1 MRFLNGRLVLSPSD
15 LNDYVEC
22 PHLTGLSLEVAL
34 GSHPRP
40 HVASEQNELLRRKGQ
55 EHEAAYLAQ
64 LRRQG
69 RDVVEI
75 VAPDP
80 WDFEADAHA
89 TMEAMR
95 AGAEIIYQAT
105 FVDGD
110 WRGRADFL
118 ERVDRPT
125 ALGAWGYE
133 PLDAKLARG
142 EKPTYVVQLC
152 FYGEAI
158 GRLQGVAPEQMHVL
172 LGIGERRTLRYADFA
187 AYYRRLRRGFEAAVA
202 RPDATEPYRVEHCA
216 LCEFREVC
224 DERWRAEDH
233 LVLVA
238 GMRRDQVPRLRSAG
252 LPTLASL
259 AAAAPTIGIERMA
272 ARTFETLRDQAG
284 LQLARRATGRLEWHP
299 LAAEP
304 GCGFELLPRPST
316 GDVMFDI
323 EGDPF
328 WEPARGL
335 HFLFGL
341 LVADAEQVAYRP
353 AWAHTRE
360 QERSSFEAL
369 VDLLHERLARYPDM
383 HVYHYGAYEPSAITQ
398 LMGVYGTR
406 EDAVDELLRRA
417 IFVDLHRIVRQGL
430 RAGVPG
436 YSLKEV
442 EQLAGFQRSAAV
454 QSGTLAVLQ
463 YERWMESR
471 ERERLEAIAAYNEE
485 DCRATL
491 ALRDWLLSQRPEA
504 TPWPQTVAPTEVDEN
519 RLAADRER
527 EALRQALT
535 AGTTSGSPQWLAGE
549 LLEYHRREARP
560 AWWWFFERRDR
571 MSADDLAADA
581 ESIGKLEPT
590 GEPPIRIKQSLVHR
604 LRFPAQ
610 QHKLAPGDT
619 PVDPATKGPG
629 GTVHE
634 VDDVAGVLTLRRGPS
649 LQRVPLPKALIP
661 ARPYDTSEQR
671 AALSRLASCIR
682 AGGTGYPALR
692 DILGRARPRLVG
704 SARRD
709 VIQTTDPD
717 EVRELAASLDGSYLF
732 IQGPPGTGKTWM
744 GARIVVELMRRGRRV
759 GVAATSHKAIHNL
772 LDEIERAA
780 ADEDFTFRGLKKA
793 SKSAGESLYAGR
805 FIASSLETR
814 MAPFVDA
821 GREVLLFAGTAWLFA
836 HRDLDGER
844 PGGPLVDTLVIDEAG
859 QVALADALAMGTSA
873 RNVVLLGDP
882 LQLAQVS
889 QGMHPPGTEKS
900 VLEHLLGEHATVPT
914 DMGVF
919 LERTRR
925 MHPDVCRFISEVVYD
940 GRLAGTPEVARQ
952 TTGRGTGLRYLPV
965 PHPGNTTISSEEA
978 VRVAAEIRGMLG
990 ASWTNARGETR
1001 ALAEGDFMV
1010 VAPYNAQVRRL
1021 RQALGEA
1028 RLAGVPVGT
1037 VDKFQGREAAVVF
1050 YSMATS
1056 SAEDIPRSL
1065 EFLFSRNRL
1074 NVAIS
1079 RAMCL
1084 AYVVASPRL
1093 LDVACRTVEQMR
1105 MVNGLCRLVEVAG

>member
-1 MRFLNGRLVLSPSD
+1 MQLLKGRLVLSPSD

-22 PHLTGLSLEVAL
+22 PHLTGLSLDVAR
-34 GSHPRP
+34 GARSRP
-40 HVASEQNELLRRKGQ
+40 HLPSEQNELLRRKGQ
-55 EHEAAYLAQ
+55 EHEAAYLAR
-64 LRRQG
+64 LRQEG
-69 RDVVEI
+69 REIVEI
-75 VAPDP
+75 VTPDP
-80 WDFEADAHA
+80 WDFEAGSRA
-89 TMEAMR
+89 TVKAMR
-95 AGAEIIYQAT
+95 TGAEIMNQAT

-133 PLDAKLARG
+133 PVDAKLARA

-158 GRLQGVAPEQMHVL
+158 GQLQGVAPEQMHVL
-172 LGIGERRTLRYADFA
+172 LGIGERRTLRHADFV
-187 AYYRRLRRGFEAAVA
+187 AYYRRLRRGFEAAIG
-202 RPDATEPYRVEHCA
+202 RPGATEPYRVEHCA
-216 LCEFREVC
+216 LCEFRELC

-252 LPTLASL
+252 LPTLAGL
-259 AAAAPTIGIERMA
+259 AGAAPVTEVERMA

-284 LQLARRATGRLEWHP
+284 LQVIRRTTGRLEWHLLP
-299 LAAEP
+299 AEP
-304 GCGFELLPRPST
+304 GCGFELLPRPSA
-316 GDVMFDI
+316 GDIVFDI

-335 HFLFGL
+335 HFLLGL
-341 LVADAEQVAYRP
+341 LFTDGEQWTYRP
-353 AWAHTRE
+353 AWAHTRDE
-360 QERSSFEAL
+360 ERCGFEAL
-369 VDLLHERLARYPDM
+369 VDLFHERLARHPDM
-383 HVYHYGAYEPSAITQ
+383 HVYHYGGYETTAITQ
-398 LMGVYGTR
+398 LMGVYATR
-406 EDAVDELLRRA
+406 EDAVDELLRRK
-417 IFVDLHRIVRQGL
+417 IFVDLHRVVRQGL
-430 RAGVPG
+430 RAGVPR

-442 EQLAGFQRSAAV
+442 EALAGFQRSAGV
-454 QSGTLAVLQ
+454 RSGTLAVLE

-471 ERERLEAIAAYNEE
+471 DGARLEAIAAYNQE

-491 ALRDWLLSQRPEA
+491 ALRDWLLRQRQPA
-504 TPWPQTVAPTEVDEN
+504 TPWPDAVAPTDVGEDK
-519 RLAADRER
+519 ATADRER
-527 EALRQALT
+527 EALRQALVERAT
-535 AGTTSGSPQWLAGE
+535 AGSPRWLAGE

-560 AWWWFFERRDR
+560 GWWWFFERRDQ
-571 MSADDLAADA
+571 MSLDDLVDDA
-581 ESIGKLEPT
+581 ESIGKLEST
-590 GEPPIRIKQSLVHR
+590 SAPPIRIKQSLAHR

-619 PVDPATKGPG
+619 PIDPATKGPA
-629 GTVHE
+629 GTIHE
-634 VDDVAGVLTLRRGPS
+634 LDDVAGVLALRRGPS
-649 LQRVPLPKALIP
+649 LQRVPLPNALIP
-661 ARPYDTSEQR
+661 GGPYDTREQR
-671 AALSRLASCIR
+671 AALARLASSIL
-682 AGGTGYPALR
+682 AGDAGYPALR
-692 DILGRARPRLVG
+692 DVLGRARPRIAG
-704 SARRD
+704 SAQRH

-717 EVRELAASLDGSYLF
+717 QLRDLAASLDGSYLF
-732 IQGPPGTGKTWM
+732 IQGPPGTGKTWT
-744 GARIVVELMRRGRRV
+744 GARIAIELMGRGRRV
-759 GVAATSHKAIHNL
+759 GIAATSHKAIHNL

-780 ADEDFTFRGLKKA
+780 AGEGLAFRGLKKA
-793 SKSAGESLYAGR
+793 SKGAEESLYAGR
-805 FIASSLETR
+805 FIGSSVETK
-814 MAPFVDA
+814 MAPFVGA

-844 PGGPLVDTLVIDEAG
+844 PGGPLIDTLVIDEAG

-873 RNVVLLGDP
+873 RNVILLGDP

-889 QGMHPPGTEKS
+889 QGTHPPGTEKS

-940 GRLAGTPEVARQ
+940 GRLEGTPRVARQ
-952 TTGRGTGLRYLPV
+952 TTAFGTGLRYLPV
-965 PHPGNTTISSEEA
+965 PHAGNTAVSSEES
-978 VRVAAEIRGMLG
+978 VRVAAQIRDMLG
-990 ASWTNARGETR
+990 ASWTNASAETR
-1001 ALAEGDFMV
+1001 ALSEGDFMV

-1028 RLAGVPVGT
+1028 GLANVPVGT

-1056 SAEDIPRSL
+1056 SAEDVPRSL
-1065 EFLFSRNRL
+1065 DFLFSRNRL

-1084 AYVVASPRL
+1084 AYLVASPRL
-1093 LDVACRTVEQMR
+1093 LESRARSIEQMR
-1105 MVNGLCRLVEVAG
+1105 LINALCRFVEMA